1 MVLPEMGHNEHRAEK
16 LVVDILAC
24 EDVSDA
30 RQVGLVSKSLCGYT
44 FGWSLLVALSMPL
57 RLCLFAST

>member
-1 MVLPEMGHNEHRAEK
+1 MQMVSAEMGHNEHRAEK

-30 RQVGLVSKSLCGYT
+30 QQVGLINRFVM
-44 FGWSLLVALSMPL
+44 WI
-57 RLCLFAST
+57 